1 MDPLEECAKRAMDPL
16 EVRAKRA
23 MDEIVMYVSKMQV
36 RRDRPQLEV
45 TGLLDDVATVFER
58 DGPTLA
64 EAFVVGKRE
73 DSTYANRR
81 DDLNY
86 LVEIIGVLE
95 CEHLR
100 RAHGGFILKKLN
112 ALRDFYGRT
121 KES

>member
-1 MDPLEECAKRAMDPL
+1 MEPLEL
-16 EVRAKRA
+16 RAKRA
-23 MDEIVMYVSKMQV
+23 LDDVVSYVSKMQA

-45 TGLLDDVATVFER
+45 TGLLDNVATIFER

-64 EAFVVGKRE
+64 EVFVIGKRE

-81 DDLNY
+81 DDLNC

-95 CEHLR
+95 REHLR

-112 ALRDFYGRT
+112 ALRDYYGRT
-121 KES
+121 REG